1 MEQTVGQL
9 IKWDFKANGALEI
22 KDKNGRRRY
31 YEESKNGEWSKFEY
45 DGKGNR
51 IHYCNSNG
59 FWEKRE
65 WDSQGNLIYVGNSN
79 GYWEKWEYDL
89 EGNKIYWETSDGEI
103 VDNRPKQCLDK
114 EKDLLEERCK
124 YVLKYLFR
132 DYENTM
138 TAKQYNNAMLALR
151 SIALGNPLLKN
162 Q

>member
-22 KDKNGRRRY
+22 KDKNGRAIY
-31 YEESKNGEWSKFEY
+31 FE
-45 DGKGNR
+45 K
-51 IHYCNSNG
+51 SNG
-59 FWEKRE
+59 VWGKYER
-65 WDSQGNLIYVGNSN
+65 DSHGNLIYYENSF
-79 GYWEKWEYDL
+79 
-89 EGNKIYWETSDGEI
+89 GEI
-103 VDNRPKQCLDK
+103 RDNRPKQCLDK
-114 EKDLLEERCK
+114 GKDLLEERCK
-124 YVLKYLFR
+124 YVLKYFFR

>member
-9 IKWDFKANGALEI
+9 IKWDFKANPFLAI
-22 KDKNGRRRY
+22 KDTNGNLVY
-31 YEESKNGEWSKFEY
+31 FESSGGY
-45 DGKGNR
+45 
-51 IHYCNSNG
+51 
-59 FWEKRE
+59 WEKRE
-65 WDSQGNLIYVGNSN
+65 CNSKGKEIYYENSN
-79 GYWEKWEYDL
+79 GVIE
-89 EGNKIYWETSDGEI
+89 
-103 VDNRPKQCLDK
+103 DNRPKQCLDK